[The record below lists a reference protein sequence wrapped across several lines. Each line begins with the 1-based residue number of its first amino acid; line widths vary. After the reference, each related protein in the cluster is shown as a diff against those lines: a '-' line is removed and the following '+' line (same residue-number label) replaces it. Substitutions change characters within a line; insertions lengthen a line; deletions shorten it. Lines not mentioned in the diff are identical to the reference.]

1 MAAQFPLLLPA
12 SKLPPKLVVFDL
24 DKTLIAGD
32 STILWTEWLYEKGLV
47 MDPIWRQ
54 IDREMIREYDQGRLD
69 MHAFMRKHSG
79 AFRNIPVEML
89 GKLALDFAKK
99 RIAPLAY
106 PDAKKWVKNA
116 LQAKIPMLVLSATTT
131 FIVKPIARTVFGIDE
146 AIGVD
151 LVEENGFFT
160 GEILGTPSFQE
171 GKVVRLKAILSAR
184 GIDISDVLFF
194 TDSRNDLPL
203 AEAAGFTCCVNPDP
217 VLLSE
222 ARRRSWKILRWELP
236 LRTKIELGQGSIQK
250 GF

>member
-47 MDPIWRQ
+47 KDPIWRQ

-89 GKLALDFAKK
+89 GKLALEFAKK

-131 FIVKPIARTVFGIDE
+131 FIVAPIARTVFGIDE

-151 LVEENGFFT
+151 LVEENGFYT

-171 GKVVRLKAILSAR
+171 GKVVRLKTILNSR

-222 ARRRSWKILRWELP
+222 ARRRAWEILRWELP
-236 LRTKIELGQGSIQK
+236 LRTKIELGQG
-250 GF
+250 

>member
-47 MDPIWRQ
+47 KDPIWRQ

-89 GKLALDFAKK
+89 GKLALEFAKK

-131 FIVKPIARTVFGIDE
+131 FILTRCFYLKPAG
-146 AIGVD
+146 
-151 LVEENGFFT
+151 
-160 GEILGTPSFQE
+160 
-171 GKVVRLKAILSAR
+171 AR
-184 GIDISDVLFF
+184 GRFSAGS
-194 TDSRNDLPL
+194 SRSEPRLSSGRGEYRRALKQRSSLTESCSPKVKTGRPR
-203 AEAAGFTCCVNPDP
+203 AESSGF
-217 VLLSE
+217 LSE
-222 ARRRSWKILRWELP
+222 RRLITERRP
-236 LRTKIELGQGSIQK
+236 CQG
-250 GF
+250 

>member
-89 GKLALDFAKK
+89 GKLALEFAKK

-116 LQAKIPMLVLSATTT
+116 LQAKI
-131 FIVKPIARTVFGIDE
+131 PIARTVFGIDE